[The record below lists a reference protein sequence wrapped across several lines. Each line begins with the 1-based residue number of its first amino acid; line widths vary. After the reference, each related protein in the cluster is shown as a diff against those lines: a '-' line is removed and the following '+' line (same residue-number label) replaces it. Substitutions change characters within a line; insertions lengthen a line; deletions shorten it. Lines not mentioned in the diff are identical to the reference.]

1 MTFDQLSIFVA
12 VAERQ
17 HLTQAA
23 EALNLTPSAVSAAI
37 RTLEAN
43 HNVLLFDR
51 IGRGIELTREGRA
64 FLGRARAV
72 LAEAQSARHL
82 LRELGGMGAGK
93 LDIHASQTIASYWLP
108 ARLVRF
114 HEANPGVEV
123 SLRVGN
129 TQEVADA
136 VLDGRAE
143 IGFVEGAIDMP
154 ALSVERL
161 AEDELVIVVG
171 ARHPLV
177 KRRKL
182 RPAELVAGTQWIRR
196 EAGSGTRSA
205 FEAGLRAL
213 GCDPDS
219 LSTAL
224 ILPSN
229 EAILAAVRGGPYAAA
244 VSRSAAQLLLDSG
257 DLVAL
262 DAGLP
267 PRAFF
272 AVRHRER
279 HQNPAAKKLEE
290 MCKSDYAD
298 NFR

>member
-1 MTFDQLSIFVA
+1 MTLDQLFVFVA

-23 EALNLTPSAVSAAI
+23 HALNLTPSAVSAAI
-37 RTLEAN
+37 RTLETN
-43 HNVLLFDR
+43 HNVRLFDR
-51 IGRGIELTREGRA
+51 VGRGLELTREGRA
-64 FLGRARAV
+64 FLDRARAV
-72 LAEAQSARHL
+72 IAEAQSAL
-82 LRELGGMGAGK
+82 NMLRAFGGAGTGT
-93 LDIHASQTIASYWLP
+93 LDIHASQTVASYWLP
-108 ARLVRF
+108 AHLVRF
-114 HEANPGVEV
+114 HEANPGIEI

-129 TQEVADA
+129 TQEVAEA

-143 IGFVEGAIDMP
+143 IGFVEGEIDMP

-161 AEDELVIVVG
+161 TDDELVIVVRAG
-171 ARHPLV
+171 HALA
-177 KRRKL
+177 KRGRL
-182 RPAELVAGTQWIRR
+182 RPADLLAGAQWIRR
-196 EAGSGTRSA
+196 EPGSGTRSA
-205 FEAGLRAL
+205 FEAALRDL

-219 LSTAL
+219 LATAL

-229 EAILAAVRGGPYAAA
+229 EAILAAVRAGPYAAA
-244 VSRSAAQLLLDSG
+244 VSRSAAQPFLSSG

-267 PRAFF
+267 PRAFY

-290 MCKSDYAD
+290 MCKSDYAQA
-298 NFR
+298 FR

>member
-1 MTFDQLSIFVA
+1 MTLDQLSIFVA

-17 HLTQAA
+17 HLTRAA

-37 RTLEAN
+37 RTLETN
-43 HNVLLFDR
+43 HNVRLFDR
-51 IGRGIELTREGRA
+51 IGRGLELTREGRI
-64 FLGRARAV
+64 FLDRARAV
-72 LAEAQSARHL
+72 IAEAQSARHL
-82 LRELGGMGAGK
+82 LREFGGLGAGA
-93 LDIHASQTIASYWLP
+93 LDIYASQTIASYWLP
-108 ARLVRF
+108 PRLVRF
-114 HEANPGVEV
+114 HEANPGVEI

-129 TQEVADA
+129 TREVAEA

-143 IGFVEGAIDMP
+143 IGFVEGDIDAP
-154 ALSVERL
+154 ALVVERL
-161 AEDELVIVVG
+161 AEDELVIVVRAG
-171 ARHPLV
+171 HPLARH
-177 KRRKL
+177 KKL
-182 RPAELVAGTQWIRR
+182 RPSDLVAGAQWIRR

-205 FEAGLRAL
+205 FEAGLRTL

-219 LSTAL
+219 LSIAL

-229 EAILAAVRGGPYAAA
+229 EAILAAVRSGPYAAA
-244 VSRSAAQLLLDSG
+244 VSRSAAQPFLDSR

-267 PRAFF
+267 PRAFR

-279 HQNPAAKKLEE
+279 HQNPAAKRLEE

-298 NFR
+298 SFR